1 MKDLIVEY
9 KACLDGLNQ
18 RLGGMESRKSHM
30 RGEDYFSLMR
40 SICVMKGEIDDLSRT
55 LDWMIKQY
63 GDGG

>member
-1 MKDLIVEY
+1 MKDLIDEY
-9 KACLDGLNQ
+9 KACLDSLNQ
-18 RLGGMESRKSHM
+18 RLEKMESRKSCV

-40 SICVMKGEIDDLSRT
+40 SIGVMKEEIDDLSHT